1 MCCGVLVAVRH
12 LGSSRDYST
21 KELAAAK
28 YLFVPLSTSQPATG
42 AANPR
47 AKLACTTWDSMGMTD
62 FDALDTGS
70 DTGSPRS
77 ISLSALR
84 LRRFTADRVAWALAR
99 NDTPGAPQAVIC
111 YTICC
116 KRPAPGTNHHPG
128 PRCSL
133 AGPNRGSSQRGD
145 GERRPWGSRPSTP
158 LHPAALH
165 ESTTLT
171 LAERACQ
178 GEPDAAAAAVSQPAS
193 SLRPACP
200 CPSCSLASSR
210 RPASPHSCNT

>member
-1 MCCGVLVAVRH
+1 MCCGVLTAVRH

-28 YLFVPLSTSQPATG
+28 YLFVPLSSSQPATG
-42 AANPR
+42 VANRR
-47 AKLACTTWDSMGMTD
+47 AKLACTTRDSMGMTD
-62 FDALDTGS
+62 LDAIDTGP
-70 DTGSPRS
+70 DTGSPRD

-84 LRRFTADRVAWALAR
+84 FRRFTGDKVAWALAR

-116 KRPAPGTNHHPG
+116 KRPAPGTNHHPV

-145 GERRPWGSRPSTP
+145 GERRAWGSRPSTP

-165 ESTTLT
+165 ESTTHPHPSLN
-171 LAERACQ
+171 
-178 GEPDAAAAAVSQPAS
+178 EPVKVSQMPPPPQSAS
-193 SLRPACP
+193 QQA
-200 CPSCSLASSR
+200 ASSR
-210 RPASPHSCNT
+210 RPSIAP